1 MKRAS
6 IVAALAAV
14 VLLSGCA
21 SNATMRADAA
31 RVKAMG
37 VSLQS
42 MSKNLSKDGATN
54 CEVTHESSGWLTSL
68 WTDEEKFTTTCNKDP
83 YEGGGE
89 YEGNV
94 DPANPWDVNG

>member
-6 IVAALAAV
+6 VVVALATM

-21 SNATMRADAA
+21 STAGMRADAA

-42 MSKNLSKDGATN
+42 MSKNLSNQEGATA
-54 CEVTHESSGWLTSL
+54 CEVTHESSGWITSM
-68 WTDEEKFTTTCNKDP
+68 WTDEEKFTTSCNKDP

-89 YEGNV
+89 YDNNV
-94 DPANPWDVNG
+94 GVGS